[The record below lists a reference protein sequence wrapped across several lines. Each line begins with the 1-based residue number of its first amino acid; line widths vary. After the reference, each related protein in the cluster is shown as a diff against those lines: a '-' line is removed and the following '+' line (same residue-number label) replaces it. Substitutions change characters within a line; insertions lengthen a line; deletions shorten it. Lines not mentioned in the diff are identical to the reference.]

1 MRSLRFL
8 ALLVL
13 SSVLAVST
21 IRASGKPKVVAAQ
34 PLLADFVRV
43 IGQDDIALTCLINAT
58 VDPHSYEP
66 SPKDLRRLVHA
77 DLVIVNGLGL
87 EPWVDQLVQN
97 SGFHGQLVVASEGCP
112 VRLHLQSSAIGYEA
126 DRGANSREWD
136 PHAWHDLS
144 NARHY
149 VIVIRDALKNFEP
162 IAAARFEA
170 RATDYLAK
178 IDALE
183 RFAREQLLA
192 IPADQRKLVTS
203 HDSLQYLG
211 HEYGLTIVPIAGSR
225 PDQEPSARELASIIS
240 LIKGEHVHAVFF
252 EPTSS
257 PALAQLVAQEA
268 GVHVVRELCTDGL
281 GASDSVNGTFL
292 GMYRNN
298 ITTIAGALR

>member
-8 ALLVL
+8 ALSFASALLALL
-13 SSVLAVST
+13 SC
-21 IRASGKPKVVAAQ
+21 RASGKPNVVAAQ
-34 PLLADFVRV
+34 PLLADFAQV
-43 IGQDDIALTCLINAT
+43 IARDDIALTCLLNAN

-66 SPKDLRRLVHA
+66 SPADLRRLVHA
-77 DLVIVNGLGL
+77 DLVIINGLGL
-87 EPWVDQLVQN
+87 EPWVDQLVHN
-97 SGFHGQLVVASEGCP
+97 SGFHGQLAVASAGCP
-112 VRLHLQSSAIGYEA
+112 VQLHLQSTARESESDAA
-126 DRGANSREWD
+126 SREWD

-144 NARHY
+144 NARRY
-149 VIVIRDALKNFEP
+149 TVVIRDALKKLEP
-162 IAAARFEA
+162 SAAARFDA
-170 RATDYLAK
+170 RTADYLAR

-183 RFAREQLLA
+183 RFAREQLSA
-192 IPADQRKLVTS
+192 IPRDQRKLVTS

-211 HEYGLTIVPIAGSR
+211 HEYGLKIVPIAGSR

-240 LIKGEHVHAVFF
+240 LIKGEHVRAVFF

-281 GASDSVNGTFL
+281 GAPDSVNGTFL

-298 ITTIAGALR
+298 ITIIAGALR